1 MRNVIELIDV
11 NKTYGTRVKSQILHD
26 INLEIEEHS
35 INSVV
40 GASGSGKTTLLNIMG
55 TLDRPTSGEVIID
68 GSNTKNMTQRKLA
81 KLRNQAMGFIFQ
93 FHFLLQEFNVVDN
106 VLMPSEIQ
114 RNNRSEVKERA
125 NRLLDMLGL
134 YKYRR
139 YNVLDLSGGQQQ
151 RVAIARSLI
160 NNPKIILADEPT
172 GNLDLHSSEDVY
184 NIFKQVNKEYG
195 VAFVI
200 VTHDKHLAGR
210 IIKIQDGKI
219 LLASRS
225 AR

>member
-1 MRNVIELIDV
+1 MPNVIELIKV
-11 NKTYGTRVKSQILHD
+11 NKIYGTRVKSQILHD

-55 TLDRPTSGEVIID
+55 ILDRPTSGEVIID
-68 GSNTKNMTQRKLA
+68 GSNIKNRTQRKLA
-81 KLRNQAMGFIFQ
+81 KLRNQDMGFIFQ
-93 FHFLLQEFNVVDN
+93 FHFLLQEFNVIEN
-106 VLMPSEIQ
+106 VLMPSKIQ
-114 RNNRSEVKERA
+114 GNNRPEVKERA
-125 NRLLDMLGL
+125 NGLLDMLGL
-134 YKYRR
+134 YKFRR
-139 YNVLDLSGGQQQ
+139 FNVLDLSGGQQQ

-172 GNLDLHSSEDVY
+172 GNLDLHSSEDVF
-184 NIFKQVNKEYG
+184 NIFKHVNKEYG

-210 IIKIQDGKI
+210 IIEIQDGR
-219 LLASRS
+219 LCNERQ
-225 AR
+225 

>member
-1 MRNVIELIDV
+1 MPNVIELKDV
-11 NKTYGTRVKSQILHD
+11 NKIYGTRVKSQILYD
-26 INLEIEEHS
+26 INLKIEENS

-68 GSNTKNMTQRKLA
+68 GSNTKNMAQHKLA
-81 KLRNQAMGFIFQ
+81 KLRNQAIGFIFQ
-93 FHFLLQEFNVVDN
+93 FHFLLQEFNVFDN
-106 VLMPSEIQ
+106 VLMPSKIQ
-114 RNNRSEVKERA
+114 RNNRTEVKERA

-134 YKYRR
+134 YKYRQ

-184 NIFKQVNKEYG
+184 NIFKQVNKEFG

-200 VTHDKHLAGR
+200 VTHEKHLVGR
-210 IIKIQDGKI
+210 IIKIQDGDI
-219 LLASRS
+219 MHASCSSR
-225 AR
+225 